1 MKSAILLLTAVLSL
15 SACKEKKQEGPG
27 ETIPVTE
34 TASPADDSTAIRKQ
48 ILDFYSWYTT
58 HYEKLMGYQL
68 YKGEKKND
76 QPPYQINWEEVER
89 YQAFIRDSI
98 PYLGDGFLAN
108 QRTMLKQCD
117 SAFKASPEDEIPY
130 GFDYDWYTNSQE
142 DASYL
147 LKGLETSGKWI
158 IQVKGDE
165 AFVEI
170 GAPDSKDYLS
180 GSLLLFVGMKKEN
193 GIWTINRI
201 GND

>member
-1 MKSAILLLTAVLSL
+1 MKSVILLLTAVLSL
-15 SACKEKKQEGPG
+15 SACKGKKQEGPG

-34 TASPADDSTAIRKQ
+34 TANPADDSTAIRKQ